1 MQKMTTKSKS
11 KPSDAE
17 RHAARILAS
26 AAVKVAVRQSVPEE
40 NAAAKTE
47 AKDECE

>member
-17 RHAARILAS
+17 RKAARILAS
-26 AAVKVAVRQSVPEE
+26 AAVKVAVRESVPQEDAPE
-40 NAAAKTE
+40 KTD
-47 AKDECE
+47 AKDERE